1 MSTGPIGIAGSAA
14 GVPSA
19 SRQNDAEKAKAD
31 RAQQSAQAQRDRFSE
46 RRDEIVDEAQ
56 LGRGQ
61 VSDRD
66 ADGRLL
72 SSSPREAQ
80 DDSDADDESDPSPS
94 PSPSE
99 DDRGSN
105 LDLLA

>member
-14 GVPSA
+14 GVPA
-19 SRQNDAEKAKAD
+19 ATRQNDAEKAKAD
-31 RAQQSAQAQRDRFSE
+31 RAEQSARSERDRFSE
-46 RRDEIVDEAQ
+46 RRDETVDEAQ
-56 LGRGQ
+56 LGQGQ

-72 SSSPREAQ
+72 DPPARAEHE
-80 DDSDADDESDPSPS
+80 DPEADDESDTPP
-94 PSPSE
+94 PPASE
-99 DDRGSN
+99 EGRGSN